1 MPRRYRGF
9 SRVDV
14 MASARS
20 AERAHNVV
28 GPLAASSAAIVVP
41 HDPAPTT
48 ATVPRPMAG
57 AYGHPAADDDE
68 AAPYT
73 GPVTVGTT
81 AAQPGDRVG
90 GGPLLGRQAV
100 LVPVKAFA
108 DAKRRLGD
116 ALSDD
121 ERRALVRRMAER
133 VVAAGSPL
141 PVAVVCDDTEVAD
154 WARRQGALV
163 VWEPG
168 RGLNG
173 AVEEGVDRLATM
185 GVESVVVAHGDLPR
199 ATGLGSIGDFDGV
212 TLVPD
217 RQGDG
222 TNVIALPTQSGFR
235 FSYGPG
241 SFERHQSECT
251 RLGLPMRVL
260 RVADLALDVDWPA
273 DLRWT

>member
-1 MPRRYRGF
+1 
-9 SRVDV
+9 
-14 MASARS
+14 
-20 AERAHNVV
+20 
-28 GPLAASSAAIVVP
+28 
-41 HDPAPTT
+41 
-48 ATVPRPMAG
+48 
-57 AYGHPAADDDE
+57 
-68 AAPYT
+68 
-73 GPVTVGTT
+73 VTVGRT
-81 AAQPGDRVG
+81 AAQPADGVG
-90 GGPLLGRQAV
+90 GSPLLGRRAV

-108 DAKRRLGD
+108 DAKRRLGE

-121 ERRALVRRMAER
+121 ERQALVRRMAER

-173 AVEEGVDRLATM
+173 AVQVGVDRLATM

-199 ATGLGSIGDFDGV
+199 ASGLAALGDFDGV

-217 RQGDG
+217 HQGDG
-222 TNVIALPTQSGFR
+222 TNVIVLPSRCGFR

-241 SFERHQSECT
+241 SFERHRSECE
-251 RLGLPMRVL
+251 RLQVPVRVL
-260 RVADLALDVDWPA
+260 ALPDLALDVDWPA
-273 DLRWT
+273 DLQWT

>member
-1 MPRRYRGF
+1 M
-9 SRVDV
+9 
-14 MASARS
+14 
-20 AERAHNVV
+20 
-28 GPLAASSAAIVVP
+28 
-41 HDPAPTT
+41 
-48 ATVPRPMAG
+48 
-57 AYGHPAADDDE
+57 
-68 AAPYT
+68 
-73 GPVTVGTT
+73 
-81 AAQPGDRVG
+81 
-90 GGPLLGRQAV
+90 LGRRAV

-116 ALSDD
+116 ALSEDD
-121 ERRALVRRMAER
+121 RRALVRRLAER

-173 AVEEGVDRLATM
+173 AVQEGVDRLASM

-199 ATGLGSIGDFDGV
+199 ATGLADVGDFDGI

-217 RQGDG
+217 RHGDG
-222 TNVIALPTQSGFR
+222 TNVIALPSRCGFR

-241 SFERHQSECT
+241 SFERHRSECR
-251 RLGLPMRVL
+251 RLGVPVRVL
-260 RVADLALDVDWPA
+260 ALPDLAIDVDWPA
-273 DLRWT
+273 DLRWA